1 MSDNPTAVINLADLP
16 LHTGARRDNKVQF
29 GEIGRALGFYRLGA
43 MLHVVQP
50 GEAAFGYHRHHGCD
64 ELFYILSG
72 TGEYRAGDRRLPIK
86 VGDCLG
92 APAGGFAH
100 QIINTGT
107 EELRYLGISNIGDA
121 DLVEHPE
128 TGEASVAIG
137 VRGNIYTDASFS
149 GVGTLKPYPRR
160 EKS

>member
-1 MSDNPTAVINLADLP
+1 VVNLADLP
-16 LHTGARRDNKVQF
+16 LHTGGRANAKAQF

-43 MLHVVQP
+43 MLHIVQP
-50 GEAAFGYHRHHGCD
+50 GEAAFGFHRHHGCD
-64 ELFYILSG
+64 ELFFILSG
-72 TGEYRAGDRRLPIK
+72 TGEYRAGEERIAIK
-86 VGDCLG
+86 PGDCLG

-100 QIINTGT
+100 QIINTGS
-107 EELRYLGISNIGDA
+107 EDLRYLGISNIGDA

-149 GVGTLKPYPRR
+149 GAGTLKPYPRR
-160 EKS
+160 SKSP